1 MGFGAKNA
9 TFILLEV
16 EKNEQRPLENPCL
29 PVMLHAL
36 PPVFSTNQPT
46 THTPQADGSSC
57 TPMVVLSYVAN
68 GVALYNQ
75 LPQGAFT
82 QDELVQLESLPTA
95 LDFLLPEDNGRWNL
109 TFFRNATG
117 NVRAHLLNSM
127 CHTPD
132 GSQLTRTDYC
142 RFA

>member
-1 MGFGAKNA
+1 MKHP
-9 TFILLEV
+9 
-16 EKNEQRPLENPCL
+16 PL
-29 PVMLHAL
+29 
-36 PPVFSTNQPT
+36 
-46 THTPQADGSSC
+46 PQADGSSC

-109 TFFRNATG
+109 TFFRDLFVEKVCFEKALHRVGVTKLKKG
-117 NVRAHLLNSM
+117 L
-127 CHTPD
+127 
-132 GSQLTRTDYC
+132 GSTWW
-142 RFA
+142 